1 MINRITVGIF
11 DDHPIVLD
19 GIRQTLGKHEDT
31 FNVLF
36 SVSSRIDL
44 MENIKTRLPNVLIL
58 DIISSDIKGLEL
70 FEYFKEN
77 HPEVMVMAH
86 SSLSS
91 PALIQNLLFLG
102 VKGFVNK
109 RQSPDDLLHA
119 ISIVSEGHVYVPE
132 DYRYLTSKYYK
143 VSTSLLTDR
152 EIEIVN
158 LVAEEK
164 NSLEI
169 ANLLG
174 LSVNT
179 VENHR
184 KRIFLKLN
192 VKNVVG
198 MILEASR
205 LAYLREK

>member
-1 MINRITVGIF
+1 MMNRITVGVF

-19 GIRQTLGKHEDT
+19 GIKQAIGLHGDP
-31 FNVLF
+31 FDLLF
-36 SVSSRIDL
+36 SVSSRADL
-44 MENIKTRLPNVLIL
+44 MKNIKTGLPKVLIL
-58 DIISSDIKGLEL
+58 DIISSEIKGLEL

-77 HPEVMVMAH
+77 HPEVMVLAH
-86 SSLSS
+86 SSLAS
-91 PALIQNLLFLG
+91 PALMQNLLFLG
-102 VKGFVNK
+102 MKGFVNK
-109 RQSPDDLLHA
+109 RQSSDDLLHA
-119 ISIVSEGHVYVPE
+119 ISLVAEGHIYVPE

-143 VSTSLLTDR
+143 VNTSLLTDR

-158 LVAEEK
+158 LIADEK
-164 NSLEI
+164 NSAQI
-169 ANLLG
+169 ADLLC

>member
-1 MINRITVGIF
+1 MMNRITVGIF
-11 DDHPIVLD
+11 DDHPIILD
-19 GIRQTLGKHEDT
+19 GIKQTLAKHEDT
-31 FNVLF
+31 FDVLF
-36 SVSSRIDL
+36 AVSAHTDL
-44 MENIKTRLPNVLIL
+44 IKNINTRLPKVLIL
-58 DIISSDIKGLEL
+58 DIISSEIKGLEL
-70 FEYFKEN
+70 FEYFKTA
-77 HPEVMVMAH
+77 HPEIMVVAH
-86 SSLSS
+86 SSLAS
-91 PALIQNLLFLG
+91 PALVQNLLFLG

-109 RQSPDDLLHA
+109 RQSSDDLLHA
-119 ISIVSEGHVYVPE
+119 ISVVSEGHIYVPE
-132 DYRYLTSKYYK
+132 DYRYLTSKYYQ

-158 LVAEEK
+158 L
-164 NSLEI
+164 I
-169 ANLLG
+169 ANENNSVQIADLLG
-174 LSVNT
+174 LSANT